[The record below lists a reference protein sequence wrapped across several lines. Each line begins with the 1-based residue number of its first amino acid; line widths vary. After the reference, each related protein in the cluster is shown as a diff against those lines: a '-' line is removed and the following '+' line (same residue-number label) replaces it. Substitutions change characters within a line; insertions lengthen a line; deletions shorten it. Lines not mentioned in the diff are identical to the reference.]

1 LEAKLKDLERLER
14 AQEIIEASRE
24 SENELHS
31 RSEVMGDCQEG
42 KREKEEKKKR
52 PVRRSLSY
60 SKAVLKRRRRKKS
73 SSVCED
79 QSVTS
84 DTEKSTASESPS
96 PVEMLNRF
104 KMASCGYSLGL
115 ESRSALRSLIRDTQ
129 PNTERDNYKLSVDR
143 EQ

>member
-1 LEAKLKDLERLER
+1 MSIGVLQHERGLNNYYCFC
-14 AQEIIEASRE
+14 IP
-24 SENELHS
+24 
-31 RSEVMGDCQEG
+31 EG

-60 SKAVLKRRRRKKS
+60 SKVMLKRQRRKKS
-73 SSVCED
+73 LSVCED

-84 DTEKSTASESPS
+84 DQEKSTAAEI
-96 PVEMLNRF
+96 
-104 KMASCGYSLGL
+104 ASLGCSVGL

>member
-1 LEAKLKDLERLER
+1 MDD
-14 AQEIIEASRE
+14 S
-24 SENELHS
+24 
-31 RSEVMGDCQEG
+31 QEG

-84 DTEKSTASESPS
+84 DAEKSTAAEPSSPA
-96 PVEMLNRF
+96 EMLNRF
-104 KMASCGYSLGL
+104 KTASRGYSL
-115 ESRSALRSLIRDTQ
+115 ESRSALRSLIHDTQ
-129 PNTERDNYKLSVDR
+129 PNTNTERDNYKLSVDR